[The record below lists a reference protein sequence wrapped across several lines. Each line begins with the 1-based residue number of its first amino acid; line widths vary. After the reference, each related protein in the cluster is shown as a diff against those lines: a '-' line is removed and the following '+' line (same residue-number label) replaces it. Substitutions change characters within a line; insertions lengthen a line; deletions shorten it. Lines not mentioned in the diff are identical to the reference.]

1 MFGVPEGNEGEYRGR
16 GVKRKKGIVSVYYI
30 QYIIMNEYQEVLV
43 AHYKLCWGVCVLTVG
58 VL

>member
-30 QYIIMNEYQEVLV
+30 QYIMNEYQEVLV
-43 AHYKLCWGVCVLTVG
+43 AHYKLCCGVCVLTVG